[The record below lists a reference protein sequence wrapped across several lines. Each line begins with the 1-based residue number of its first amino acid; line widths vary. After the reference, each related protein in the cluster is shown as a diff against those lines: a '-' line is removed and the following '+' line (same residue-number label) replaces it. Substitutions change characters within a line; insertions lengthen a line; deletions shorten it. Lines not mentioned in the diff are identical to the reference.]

1 MTPTTLAFV
10 YGSALFAVSLMG
22 SSLPRRFHM
31 THTRTQMVLS
41 LVSGLMLGVALLH
54 LIPHSYAAV
63 ERIDSVMIWTLAG
76 LVFMLL
82 LLRWF
87 HFHQHDFGAAAAD
100 CGLASADSHDH
111 AHAHDHAHPPDQSL
125 GAAGLFAGLCVH
137 TIVDGLALGAVLVS
151 ASAGVGLAG
160 AGVFLAILLHKPLD
174 ALSIETVMAATGSAP
189 AARRLAG
196 WVFALLCP
204 LVMWLFYFGAAPY
217 LALDLWLP
225 ATLAFSAGAFIC
237 IALGDL
243 LPEVQFHSHD
253 RVRLTLLFL
262 LGIGLAMT
270 LGWFEPA
277 H

>member
-1 MTPTTLAFV
+1 MTPTTLVFV
-10 YGSALFAVSLMG
+10 YGSALFAMSLLG
-22 SSLPRRFHM
+22 SSLPRRFQM

-87 HFHQHDFGAAAAD
+87 HFHQHDFGGAAAD
-100 CGLASADSHDH
+100 CDLSSGDSHDH

-174 ALSIETVMAATGSAP
+174 ALSIETVMAATGSTP

-204 LVMWLFYFGAAPY
+204 LVLWLFYFGAAPY

>member
-1 MTPTTLAFV
+1 MTPTTLVFV
-10 YGSALFAVSLMG
+10 YGSALFAVSLLG
-22 SSLPRRFHM
+22 SSLPRRFQM

-87 HFHQHDFGAAAAD
+87 HFHQHDFGTAAAD
-100 CGLASADSHDH
+100 CDLASGDSHDH

-137 TIVDGLALGAVLVS
+137 TVVDGLALGAVLVS

-174 ALSIETVMAATGSAP
+174 ALSIETVMAATGSTP
-189 AARRLAG
+189 AVRRLAG

-204 LVMWLFYFGAAPY
+204 LVLWLFYFGAAPY

>member
-1 MTPTTLAFV
+1 MTVTTLVFV
-10 YGSALFAVSLMG
+10 YGSALFAVSLLG
-22 SSLPRRFHM
+22 SNLPRRFPM

-54 LIPHSYAAV
+54 LIPHSYAAF
-63 ERIDSVMIWTLAG
+63 ESIDSVMIWTLAG

-100 CGLASADSHDH
+100 CELSTGDSHDH
-111 AHAHDHAHPPDQSL
+111 AHAHDHAHPPDQSM
-125 GAAGLFAGLCVH
+125 GAVGLFVGLCVH
-137 TIVDGLALGAVLVS
+137 TIVDGLALGAVLMS

-174 ALSIETVMAATGSAP
+174 ALSIETVMAATGSKP

-204 LVMWLFYFGAAPY
+204 LVLCLFYFGAAPY
-217 LALDLWLP
+217 LALDRWLP

-253 RVRLTLLFL
+253 RVRLTLLFI

>member
-1 MTPTTLAFV
+1 MTPTTLVFV
-10 YGSALFAVSLMG
+10 YGSALFAMSLLG
-22 SSLPRRFHM
+22 SSLPRRFQM

-87 HFHQHDFGAAAAD
+87 HFHQHDFGGAAAD
-100 CGLASADSHDH
+100 CDLSSGDSHDH

-174 ALSIETVMAATGSAP
+174 ALSIETVMAATGSTL

-204 LVMWLFYFGAAPY
+204 LVLWLFYFGAAPY

>member
-1 MTPTTLAFV
+1 
-10 YGSALFAVSLMG
+10 
-22 SSLPRRFHM
+22 
-31 THTRTQMVLS
+31 
-41 LVSGLMLGVALLH
+41 MLGVALLH

-63 ERIDSVMIWTLAG
+63 ESIDSVMIWTLAG

-87 HFHQHDFGAAAAD
+87 QFHQHDFGAAAAD
-100 CGLASADSHDH
+100 CELSTGDSHDH
-111 AHAHDHAHPPDQSL
+111 AHAHDHAHPPDQSM
-125 GAAGLFAGLCVH
+125 GAVGLFVGLCVH
-137 TIVDGLALGAVLVS
+137 TIVDGLALGAVLMS

-174 ALSIETVMAATGSAP
+174 ALSIETVMAATGSKP

-204 LVMWLFYFGAAPY
+204 LVLCLFYFGAAPY
-217 LALDLWLP
+217 LALDRWLP

-253 RVRLTLLFL
+253 RVRMTLLFI
-262 LGIGLAMT
+262 LGIGLAMA